1 LLHKEA
7 IDRHWIAYKGSYPA
21 MAIAAGM
28 VVESV
33 IAIQIYIVIEYLFLT
48 KHYPESEKLC
58 KEDRI
63 PNGEVMNN
71 HTNWLRGWSK

>member
-1 LLHKEA
+1 VLHKEA

-33 IAIQIYIVIEYLFLT
+33 IGIQNYIVIEYLFLT
-48 KHYPESEKLC
+48 KHNPESEKQ
-58 KEDRI
+58 
-63 PNGEVMNN
+63 
-71 HTNWLRGWSK
+71 